1 MDVFEMVTIIVIASI
16 VGGLIKA
23 KISADRRD
31 PVTDN
36 TQTAAQQARIEKLEE
51 RVRALETVVSDH
63 GYDLKRQFRELER

>member
-23 KISADRRD
+23 KISAGRNG
-31 PVTDN
+31 PVADN
-36 TQTAAQQARIEKLEE
+36 TQAAAQQARIDKLEE
-51 RVRALETVVSDH
+51 RVRALETVVTDH